1 MSVKVVLRQDVDHL
15 GDRGQI
21 VNVAPGYARNYLIP
35 KGLAYTATEGNLRV
49 LELEK
54 RAWVRREAKDA
65 DEARGLA
72 QRIAG
77 VQLTVSK
84 RAGENGLL
92 FGSVTSSEIA
102 DLLAAQGVA
111 VDRRK
116 IRLDDPIKQVGTFTI
131 PVRLHR
137 QVTADVSLQVLAAS
151 E

>member
-35 KGLAYTATEGNLRV
+35 KGLAYTATPGNLRA

-54 RAWVRREAKDA
+54 RAWERREAGEA
-65 DEARGLA
+65 DEARGVA
-72 QRIAG
+72 SRISG
-77 VQLTVSK
+77 VTLSIVK
-84 RAGENGLL
+84 RAGENGVLY
-92 FGSVTSSEIA
+92 GSVTSSEIA
-102 DLLAAQGVA
+102 DLLAARGIA

-116 IRLDDPIKQVGTFTI
+116 IRLDEPIKAVGEYTV

-137 QVTADVSLQVLAAS
+137 QVTADVSVQVAA
-151 E
+151 EAE

>member
-1 MSVKVVLRQDVDHL
+1 MSIKVVLRQDVDHL

-35 KGLAYTATEGNLRV
+35 KGLAYTASEGNLQV

-54 RAWVRREAKDA
+54 RAWTRREAKDA
-65 DEARGLA
+65 EEARGLA
-72 QRIAG
+72 QRISG
-77 VQLTVSK
+77 VQITVTK

-92 FGSVTSSEIA
+92 YGSVTSSEIA
-102 DLLAAQGVA
+102 ELLAAQGVA

-116 IRLDDPIKQVGTFTI
+116 IRLDDPIKQVGTFTV

>member
-54 RAWVRREAKDA
+54 RAWTRREAKDA
-65 DEARGLA
+65 EEARGLA
-72 QRIAG
+72 AKIAG
-77 VQLTVSK
+77 LQLTVTK

-92 FGSVTSSEIA
+92 YGSVTSSEIA
-102 DLLAAQGVA
+102 ELLEARGIA

-116 IRLDDPIKQVGTFTI
+116 IRLDDPIKQVGEFTI

-137 QVTADVSLQVLAAS
+137 QVQADVSLQVLAAS

>member
-1 MSVKVVLRQDVDHL
+1 MAVKIVLRQDVDHL

-35 KGLAYTATEGNLRV
+35 KGLAYTATDGNLRV

-65 DEARGLA
+65 EEAKGLA
-72 QRIAG
+72 AKVAG
-77 VQLTVSK
+77 VRITVSK

-92 FGSVTSSEIA
+92 YGSVTSSEIA
-102 DLLAAQGVA
+102 ELLAAQGVE

-116 IRLDDPIKQVGTFTI
+116 IRLDDPIKTVGEFTI
-131 PVRLHR
+131 PVRFHR
-137 QVTADVSLQVLAAS
+137 QVVADVILNVVAS
-151 E
+151 GE

>member
-54 RAWVRREAKDA
+54 RAWSRREAKDA

-72 QRIAG
+72 ARLSG
-77 VQLTVSK
+77 VQLTVIK

-92 FGSVTSSEIA
+92 YGSVTSSEIA
-102 DLLAAQGVA
+102 ELLAAQGVK
-111 VDRRK
+111 VDRRR
-116 IRLDDPIKQVGTFTI
+116 IRLDDPIRQVGTFTV

-137 QVTADVSLQVLAAS
+137 QVQADVSLQVLAAS

>member
-21 VNVAPGYARNYLIP
+21 VNVAPGYARNFLIP
-35 KGLAYTATEGNLRV
+35 KGLAYTATEGNLQV

-54 RAWVRREAKDA
+54 RAWARHEAKDA

-72 QRIAG
+72 AKIAG
-77 VQLTVSK
+77 VQLTVTK

-92 FGSVTSSEIA
+92 YGSVTTSEIA
-102 DLLAAQGVA
+102 ELLAAQGVA

-116 IRLDDPIKQVGTFTI
+116 IRLDDAIKQVGTFTV

>member
-35 KGLAYTATEGNLRV
+35 KGLAYTATEGNLQV

-54 RAWVRREAKDA
+54 RAWARREAKDA
-65 DEARGLA
+65 EEARGLA
-72 QRIAG
+72 QRISG
-77 VQLTVSK
+77 VQITVTK

-92 FGSVTSSEIA
+92 YGSVTSSEIA
-102 DLLAAQGVA
+102 ELLAAQGVT

-116 IRLDDPIKQVGTFTI
+116 IRLDDPIKQVGTFTV

>member
-1 MSVKVVLRQDVDHL
+1 MAVKVVLRQDVDHL

-35 KGLAYTATEGNLRV
+35 KGLAYTATAGNLRV

-65 DEARGLA
+65 DEAQGLA
-72 QRIAG
+72 ARLAAVKI
-77 VQLTVSK
+77 TVTK

-92 FGSVTSSEIA
+92 YGSVTSSEIA
-102 DLLAAQGVA
+102 ELLAAQGVE

-116 IRLDDPIKQVGTFTI
+116 IRLDEPIRTVGEFSV

-137 QVTADVSLQVLAAS
+137 QVTADVSLHVVAAG

>member
-1 MSVKVVLRQDVDHL
+1 MSIKVVLRQDVDHL

-35 KGLAYTATEGNLRV
+35 KGLAYTATEGNLQV

-54 RAWVRREAKDA
+54 RAWTRREAKDA
-65 DEARGLA
+65 EEARGLA
-72 QRIAG
+72 QRISG
-77 VQLTVSK
+77 VQITVTK

-92 FGSVTSSEIA
+92 YGSVTSSEIA
-102 DLLAAQGVA
+102 ELLAAQGVA

-116 IRLDDPIKQVGTFTI
+116 IRLDDPIKQVGTFTV

-137 QVTADVSLQVLAAS
+137 QVTADVSLQVPAAS

>member
-1 MSVKVVLRQDVDHL
+1 MAIKVVLRQDVDHL

-35 KGLAYTATEGNLRV
+35 KGLAYTATAGNLQV

-54 RAWVRREAKDA
+54 RAWGRREAKEA

-72 QRIAG
+72 GRLAG
-77 VQLTVSK
+77 VKITVTK

-92 FGSVTSSEIA
+92 YGSVTSSEIA
-102 DLLAAQGVA
+102 ELLAGQGVE

-116 IRLDDPIKQVGTFTI
+116 IRLDDPIKTVGEFTI

-137 QVTADVSLQVLAAS
+137 QVTADVLLTVVAAG

>member
-1 MSVKVVLRQDVDHL
+1 MAVKVVLREDVDRL

-35 KGLAYTATEGNLRV
+35 KGLAYTATAGNLQV

-54 RAWVRREAKDA
+54 RAWARREAKDA
-65 DEARGLA
+65 EEAK
-72 QRIAG
+72 G
-77 VQLTVSK
+77 VAARVSGVKLTVTK

-92 FGSVTSSEIA
+92 YGSVTSSEIA
-102 DLLAAQGVA
+102 DLLAAQGVE

-116 IRLDDPIKQVGTFTI
+116 IRLDDPIKTVGEFTI

-137 QVTADVSLQVLAAS
+137 QVTADVVLHVVAAG

>member
-1 MSVKVVLRQDVDHL
+1 MAVKVVLRQDVDHL

-35 KGLAYTATEGNLRV
+35 KGLAYTATEGDMRV

-65 DEARGLA
+65 EEARQVAARLGA
-72 QRIAG
+72 
-77 VQLTVSK
+77 VKLTVTK

-92 FGSVTSSEIA
+92 YGSVTSSEIA
-102 DLLAAQGVA
+102 ELLAAQGVA

-116 IRLDDPIKQVGTFTI
+116 IRLDDPIKTVGEYTI

-137 QVTADVSLQVLAAS
+137 QVQADVAVQVVAAG

>member
-35 KGLAYTATEGNLRV
+35 KGLAYTATEGNLQV

-54 RAWVRREAKDA
+54 RAWARREAKDA
-65 DEARGLA
+65 EEARGLA
-72 QRIAG
+72 QRITG
-77 VQLTVSK
+77 VQITVTK

-92 FGSVTSSEIA
+92 YGSVTSSEIA
-102 DLLAAQGVA
+102 ELLAAQGVA

-137 QVTADVSLQVLAAS
+137 QVTADVSLQVVAAS

>member
-1 MSVKVVLRQDVDHL
+1 MSVKVVLREDVEHL

-54 RAWVRREAKDA
+54 RAWARREAKDA

-72 QRIAG
+72 ASIAG
-77 VQLTVSK
+77 VELTVVK

-92 FGSVTSSEIA
+92 YGSVTTSEIA
-102 DLLAAQGVA
+102 ELLEAKGVK
-111 VDRRK
+111 VDRRR
-116 IRLDDPIKQVGTFTI
+116 IRLDDPIKQVGTFTV

-137 QVTADVSLQVLAAS
+137 QVTADVSLQVVAAS

>member
-1 MSVKVVLRQDVDHL
+1 MSIKVVLRQDVDHL

-35 KGLAYTATEGNLRV
+35 KGLAYTATEGNLQV

-54 RAWVRREAKDA
+54 RAWTRREAKDA
-65 DEARGLA
+65 EEARGLA
-72 QRIAG
+72 QRISG
-77 VQLTVSK
+77 VQITVTK

-92 FGSVTSSEIA
+92 YGSVTSSEIA
-102 DLLAAQGVA
+102 ELLAAQGVA

-116 IRLDDPIKQVGTFTI
+116 IRLDDPIKQVGTFTV

>member
-1 MSVKVVLRQDVDHL
+1 MSVKVVLREDVEHL
-15 GDRGQI
+15 GDRGQT

-54 RAWVRREAKDA
+54 RAWARREAKDA
-65 DEARGLA
+65 DEARELA
-72 QRIAG
+72 ARITG
-77 VQLTVSK
+77 VQLTVMK

-92 FGSVTSSEIA
+92 YGSVTSTEIA
-102 DLLAAQGVA
+102 QLLESKGVT

-116 IRLDDPIKQVGTFTI
+116 IRLDDPIKQVGTFTV

-137 QVTADVSLQVLAAS
+137 QVTADVSLQVVAAS

>member
-1 MSVKVVLRQDVDHL
+1 
-15 GDRGQI
+15 
-21 VNVAPGYARNYLIP
+21 VAPGYARNYLIP

-65 DEARGLA
+65 EEARGLA
-72 QRIAG
+72 AKIAG
-77 VQLTVSK
+77 VQLSVTK

-92 FGSVTSSEIA
+92 YGSVTSSEIA
-102 DLLAAQGVA
+102 DLLAAQGVT

-116 IRLDDPIKQVGTFTI
+116 IRLDDPIKQVGTFTVA
-131 PVRLHR
+131 VRLHR
-137 QVTADVSLQVLAAS
+137 QVTADVSLQVVAAS

>member
-77 VQLTVSK
+77 VQLTVST

>member
-54 RAWVRREAKDA
+54 RSWARREAKDA
-65 DEARGLA
+65 EEARGLA

-77 VQLTVSK
+77 VQLTVTK
-84 RAGENGLL
+84 RAGENGIL
-92 FGSVTSSEIA
+92 FGSVTSSEMA
-102 DLLAAQGVA
+102 ELLASHGVT

-116 IRLDDPIKQVGTFTI
+116 IRLDDPIKQVGTFTV

-137 QVTADVSLQVLAAS
+137 QVSADVSLQVLAAS